1 MIPFPIITPTM
12 LPLASF
18 CLAGLLAAPAA
29 AAASSSTKSACNE
42 LAAAVP
48 SRVWS
53 NHLSSNYYSEVNS
66 YWSTALRDAKPACLV
81 LPRSAQEVSA
91 AVKVLN
97 KYPDVQF
104 AVKSGGHTPNER
116 HSSIKDGVLIS
127 TRDLAGVAYDK
138 TTQIALVKPGGEWN
152 DVIGPLVDQG
162 VAIVG
167 GRLGMFSSFLAGLR
181 LGNVSNV
188 RLSGLVGVGGYLLQ
202 GGISFLSSQ
211 YGLAADVSSLLPR
224 QTRHDTNYTP
234 EHRWVGDGDC

>member
-1 MIPFPIITPTM
+1 
-12 LPLASF
+12 
-18 CLAGLLAAPAA
+18 
-29 AAASSSTKSACNE
+29 
-42 LAAAVP
+42 
-48 SRVWS
+48 
-53 NHLSSNYYSEVNS
+53 VNS

-81 LPRSAQEVSA
+81 LPRSAQQVSA

-152 DVIGPLVDQG
+152 DVIGPLVEQG

-167 GRLGMFSSFLAGLR
+167 GRLGMFSSFLTGLR
-181 LGNVSNV
+181 LGMFLTSDSQDWLVSAGTSS
-188 RLSGLVGVGGYLLQ
+188 RAAS
-202 GGISFLSSQ
+202 LSSRPST
-211 YGLAADVSSLLPR
+211 ALLLM
-224 QTRHDTNYTP
+224 
-234 EHRWVGDGDC
+234 